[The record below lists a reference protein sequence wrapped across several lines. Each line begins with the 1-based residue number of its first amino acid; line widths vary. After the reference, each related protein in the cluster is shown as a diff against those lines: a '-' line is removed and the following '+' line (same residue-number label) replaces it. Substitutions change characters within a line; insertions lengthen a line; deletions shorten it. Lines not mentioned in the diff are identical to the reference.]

1 MAGKG
6 FTEIFRRLLRNPTSL
21 IGLVLLAA
29 FVIVAILAPV
39 LAPVPERSRNPYMI
53 PRDGFSSTPQ
63 PPSPEHRFG
72 TTEGQYDIFYG
83 VVWGTRTAFRIGVV
97 ITIFTTIIGLSV
109 GTISGFF
116 AGWVDEIMMRLTE
129 IFQAFPFLLAAITMT
144 SVLQTIYGRGEAG
157 PLMFMAQ
164 ILALL
169 TFGQNPGDPVDPIQL
184 QILTGMIAIIFFG
197 WMTYARVIRG
207 NILSLREQDYVMA
220 ARALGV
226 GNIRIMVRHL
236 LPNAVFPVLVI
247 ASMNIGSYVLTFAAL
262 SFLGLGAQRGYADWG
277 QMINFARNWIPSLA
291 DHWYIVMYPGMAIV
305 LFVLA
310 WNLVGDALRDIL
322 DPRMTGSRAA

>member
-1 MAGKG
+1 MRK
-6 FTEIFRRLLRNPTSL
+6 ILKRLLTNPTSL
-21 IGLVLLAA
+21 LGIMLLVG
-29 FVIVAILAPV
+29 FVLVAIFAPV
-39 LAPVPERSRNPYMI
+39 IAPVPENSRDPYMI
-53 PRDGFSSTPQ
+53 PRDGFTTEPQ
-63 PPSPEHRFG
+63 APSAEHRFG

-97 ITIFTTIIGLSV
+97 ITLFTTLIGLTV

-116 AGWVDEIMMRLTE
+116 LGWVDEILMRITE

-144 SVLQTIYGRGEAG
+144 SVLQTVYGRAEAG
-157 PLMFMAQ
+157 PLMFIARV
-164 ILALL
+164 LALV
-169 TFGQNPGDPVDPIQL
+169 TFGQSPSKLPNPIQL
-184 QILTGMIAIIFFG
+184 NVLTGILAIILFG

-207 NILSLREQDYVMA
+207 NILAIREMEYTMA
-220 ARALGV
+220 ARIIGV
-226 GNIRIMVRHL
+226 SNIRIMIRHL

-277 QMINFARNWIPSLA
+277 QLINFARNWIPSLA
-291 DHWYIVMYPGMAIV
+291 KHWYIVVYPGTIIV

-322 DPRMTGSRAA
+322 DPRLTGSRV